1 MVKVRDIMT
10 KSVITIAWNRSAE
23 DARVLMRRHQVH
35 HLPVIDHHTQIVGIV
50 SEKDFTK
57 SREQDSFTADNAPL
71 SAIMSKDVITCTPS
85 CRVTSVAATMITCKI
100 ACIPVVAMQ
109 SLVGIVT
116 TSDLLDLLC
125 RFDELDGH
133 QVMPLNFR
141 NRDAFFL

>member
-10 KSVITIAWNRSAE
+10 KSVITIASHRSAD
-23 DARVLMRRHQVH
+23 DARILMRRHQVH
-35 HLPVIDHHTQIVGIV
+35 HLPVLDAQSEIVGIV
-50 SEKDFTK
+50 SEKDFIK
-57 SREQDSFTADNAPL
+57 IHDLIGEKFDNAPL
-71 SAIMSKDVITCTPS
+71 REIMSDDVITCTPS

-100 ACIPVVAMQ
+100 ACIPVVSMQ
-109 SLVGIVT
+109 ALVGIVT

-141 NRDAFFL
+141 NRDAFFF